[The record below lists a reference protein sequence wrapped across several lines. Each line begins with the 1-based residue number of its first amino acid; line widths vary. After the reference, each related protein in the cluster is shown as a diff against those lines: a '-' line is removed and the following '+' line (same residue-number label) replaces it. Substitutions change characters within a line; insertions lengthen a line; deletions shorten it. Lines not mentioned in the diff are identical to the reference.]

1 MAVAVQPW
9 FLNQPVDL
17 IFDTWYPTDFLS
29 ANLRHSVS
37 AIFSHQADRRQRI
50 HLSGDRTVAIP
61 QSMEIDRVSD
71 DESSPNS
78 ILNLALNSDME
89 EIHENVAVSR
99 EALPMLTGP
108 MGPSY
113 SGALVP
119 ANAGHDL
126 VPMTR
131 RHQQRQ
137 RKLQVC
143 SHAY

>member
-1 MAVAVQPW
+1 M
-9 FLNQPVDL
+9 
-17 IFDTWYPTDFLS
+17 
-29 ANLRHSVS
+29 
-37 AIFSHQADRRQRI
+37 
-50 HLSGDRTVAIP
+50 AIP

-143 SHAY
+143 CHAY